1 MKRLLVFNLMTDAD
15 DTVLGF
21 TTDWLNA
28 LAARCESVDVITM
41 QAGRLAVAPNV
52 RVYSLGKEQGTSEP
66 RRAWVFYRTLTALL
80 QHQRY
85 DAAFAHMSEL
95 FAVMGAPLLK
105 LAGVPLTLW
114 YAHKATPPLLRLAE
128 KWVDHVVSASAES
141 FRLPSRKLHII
152 GHGVDTERFT
162 PPLTAPHSAAL
173 VERGTE
179 HGLRTV
185 TATEERSAASDSSE
199 RGGEAAFTL
208 VSAGRIAP
216 VKRLETIIAALDT
229 LRGVDV
235 RLRIVGAAAAQDAEY
250 AARLREQAAG
260 LPVEFVGAVTHAQM
274 AQVYQQADALVNM
287 SQTGS
292 IDKAVL
298 EAMACGLPVI
308 TANEAFQ
315 GMLAPWAETLLVP
328 PESPELLPVRVRRL
342 LALTP
347 DERRAMGAALR
358 QIVVDGH
365 SLDGLIEQLM
375 AILPGR

>member
-15 DTVLGF
+15 DAVLGF
-21 TTDWLNA
+21 TSDWLNA
-28 LAARCESVDVITM
+28 LAARCEAVDVITM
-41 QAGRLAVAPNV
+41 QAGRLAVAPNI
-52 RVYSLGKEQGTSEP
+52 RVYSLGKERGFSEP
-66 RRAWVFYRTLTALL
+66 RRAWVFYRTLTGLL

-114 YAHKATPPLLRLAE
+114 YAHKSTPPLLKLAE

-162 PPLTAPHSAAL
+162 PPLNLTPQPPL
-173 VERGTE
+173 QGERGS
-179 HGLRTV
+179 G
-185 TATEERSAASDSSE
+185 
-199 RGGEAAFTL
+199 FTL

-229 LRGVDV
+229 LRDTDV
-235 RLRIVGAAAAQDAEY
+235 RLRIVGAAAAPDAEY
-250 AARLREQAAG
+250 AARLREQAAD
-260 LPVEFVGAVTHAQM
+260 LPVEFVGAVTHAEM

-328 PESPELLPVRVRRL
+328 PESPEALPVRVRRL
-342 LALTP
+342 LALSA
-347 DERRAMGAALR
+347 DERREMGMALR
-358 QIVVDGH
+358 QIVVEGH
-365 SLDGLIEQLM
+365 SLNGLIEGLM
-375 AILPGR
+375 AILPSR

>member
-15 DTVLGF
+15 DPALGF

-28 LAARCESVDVITM
+28 LAARCEAVDVITM
-41 QAGRLAVAPNV
+41 QAGRLAVARNV
-52 RVYSLGKEQGTSEP
+52 RVYSLGKERGASEP
-66 RRAWVFYRTLTALL
+66 RRAWVFYRTLAGLL
-80 QHQRY
+80 RRQRY

-95 FAVMGAPLLK
+95 FAVMGAPLLR

-128 KWVDHVVSASAES
+128 KWVDHVVSASPES
-141 FRLPSRKLHII
+141 FRLPSRKLRII
-152 GHGVDTERFT
+152 GHGVDTERFQ
-162 PPLTAPHSAAL
+162 PSPRAAQ
-173 VERGTE
+173 ENT
-179 HGLRTV
+179 
-185 TATEERSAASDSSE
+185 
-199 RGGEAAFTL
+199 FTL

-229 LRGVDV
+229 LRDLDA
-235 RLRIVGAAAAQDAEY
+235 RLRIVGAAAAQDAVY
-250 AARLREQAAG
+250 AARLRQQAAG
-260 LPVEFVGAVTHAQM
+260 LPVEFVGAVPHAEM
-274 AQVYQQADALVNM
+274 ARVYQQADALINM

-328 PESPELLPVRVRRL
+328 PESPEALPARVRRL
-342 LALTP
+342 AALSP

-358 QIVVDGH
+358 QIVVEGH
-365 SLDGLIEQLM
+365 SLSGLVEQLM